1 MLLCLFCSSVL
12 SSSSLERFISHLSS
26 LSPSQPAV
34 DSAHLPES
42 CVSMMCSPQT
52 LPPPQRRGESFPAAL
67 SRPPFSSFRQSLRL
81 PHPFLLVTP
90 SPRISTNMGKK
101 EKSTK
106 KSNENEDIKKGQ
118 KLQAILLAV
127 SFTKYFRPISYI
139 KPKVLV
145 PLVNVP
151 MLMYTIEFLAQNG
164 IEEIFIFCVRHVEM
178 IQQFVDQLSLPSN
191 ISVRCIFSR
200 SCLSQGDALRELDV
214 MGVVRSDP
222 FVLINGD
229 VISNMDLKKAIAF
242 HKEKRQQD
250 GNCIMT
256 VVLKQIQKNAG
267 IRSLSQDLV
276 IAQDRHT
283 QQLLLFDNEIS
294 KTNVKIPL
302 EVLEA
307 HPGLRLRTDLLDC
320 QIDICSPE
328 LLLQF
333 SDNFDYQVCPLPFLS
348 CFLCFPHRP
357 PLCSLSSLSPSL
369 SLTLRTSASTSS
381 GMKLSIGNLANTS
394 IPMSSR
400 SPPSL
405 SMTPLLLLRV
415 SPLPPSAL
423 ERVRCSNL

>member
-1 MLLCLFCSSVL
+1 
-12 SSSSLERFISHLSS
+12 
-26 LSPSQPAV
+26 
-34 DSAHLPES
+34 
-42 CVSMMCSPQT
+42 
-52 LPPPQRRGESFPAAL
+52 
-67 SRPPFSSFRQSLRL
+67 
-81 PHPFLLVTP
+81 
-90 SPRISTNMGKK
+90 MGKK
-101 EKSTK
+101 EKSNK

-164 IEEIFIFCVRHVEM
+164 IEEIFLFCVRHVEM
-178 IQQFVDQLSLPSN
+178 IQQFVNQLSLPSN
-191 ISVRCIFSR
+191 ISVRCIQSR

-256 VVLKQIQKNAG
+256 VVLKQIQKSSG
-267 IRSLSQDLV
+267 IRPLSQDLV

-294 KTNVKIPL
+294 KTSVKIPL

-333 SDNFDYQVCPLPFLS
+333 SDNFDYQVCP
-348 CFLCFPHRP
+348 P
-357 PLCSLSSLSPSL
+357 PLFSSHLHSGHSP
-369 SLTLRTSASTSS
+369 TLHQ
-381 GMKLSIGNLANTS
+381 
-394 IPMSSR
+394 
-400 SPPSL
+400 
-405 SMTPLLLLRV
+405 
-415 SPLPPSAL
+415 
-423 ERVRCSNL
+423 ERGGQLGAR